1 MMLQHKTTRSIE
13 CTQYDDMF
21 TWGLKRD
28 DIFYVV
34 AREEFID
41 TNEV

>member
-1 MMLQHKTTRSIE
+1 MMSKHKTTRN
-13 CTQYDDMF
+13 TQHDDMF
-21 TWGLKRD
+21 TRGLKD